1 MGYYTFVAGKLW
13 IGIRYHSGA
22 PSAYQFTRDNI
33 LYQSLTATPLSPTF
47 NWLLGQFGDEEF
59 AWALNTVG
67 VYDMDAATLA
77 GNDDSPQYT
86 QNTMSFVGVSNKSQ
100 CARIVTT
107 RLREEIGGVGPDEQ
121 RNARNFAFRTT
132 LLSLQIM
139 CGDIVGMNSTRLPNN
154 GYCEGRVQSW
164 VLNPDFS
171 IDIKCTA
178 TTDSMYDLDVGPKPV
193 DGPAAP
199 IIPER
204 LQSINGLTWMPNE
217 LAPVPL
223 DPLYPDPMERTFDVW
238 QDYQVA
244 RDGTWEAAI
253 WVSGEMC
260 INDFAPGQ
268 QPRLLEAVLAPGGNL
283 DGPMTVYL
291 AITQRTDDTLQPLT
305 PSNLVGLWIPP
316 GVTGQKMVLNVSASP
331 DSGQPWDLW
340 AGNDRRAIAWQSSGM
355 NVQPI
360 VNFLGPIHPMT
371 KELPEAAA
379 RKVAIAAKKVWHSGR
394 AGVSV
399 SGVTAPDKIQCN
411 DFIRTTGDN
420 GGPLDDWVGSVLT
433 ALADQSDGSAPLW
446 NFTVTA
452 FDQASGT
459 FTVSPD
465 CVRADP
471 ADSVQEGDVL
481 IVRSFAI
488 ETTPL
493 TVRDP
498 MWNNFVARNQF
509 QSPGLRP
516 GEEVGRILRIVRG
529 PGAGQYRYITANDPD
544 TITIAT
550 TWDVMPTADSVMIVE
565 APDWTYQTESSDL
578 DVLVEGTRVEIRMRV
593 ENLSNEVALVAG
605 FLVDDQGRY
614 TDEIVAPM
622 REIFI
627 FAEPPG
633 VRDVGP
639 GTIDPATGLIWTVN
653 PEDQTIR
660 VDTSGTE
667 DVTVLLLPLADYHGR
682 TLYFTN
688 DNGPSNAIPDHDRWG
703 TVIRWQ
709 YDDHSC
715 SWRNRSRDRRVKAMA
730 TVPTRTWIYDK
741 GSATSGGGGGGGGG
755 GVPAPDVIISPDGA
769 DVIFRSD
776 HNVEV
781 DVTWEKGPT
790 ATDQNFAGVAVY
802 LEDPDISS
810 GENLPL
816 DGSTTGLT
824 LDGSSQVSGDW
835 LPILVNETAD
845 SPAVVMLDSTMGSVP
860 GKTFKAPRDVRIYLV
875 AYSPG
880 QHPHPPIRATDPN
893 PTPNI
898 MVNIP
903 QGRNSGESGA
913 GVGVPGHQRQCVGV
927 VPDYN
932 PAGPAILPHF
942 LKYTPPDEQAPS
954 GAAGA

>member
-1 MGYYTFVAGKLW
+1 MSQSFNGFFSLSTPRNGNC
-13 IGIRYHSGA
+13 RYHSGA

-107 RLREEIGGVGPDEQ
+107 RLREEIGGIGPDEQ

-132 LLSLQIM
+132 LLALQIM
-139 CGDIVGMNSTRLPNN
+139 CGDIVGMNSPRLPNS

-171 IDIKCTA
+171 IDIQCTA
-178 TTDSMYDLDVGPKPV
+178 TTDSMYDLDSGPKPV

-204 LQSINGLTWMPNE
+204 LPSINGLTWMPNE
-217 LAPVPL
+217 LAPVPS

-238 QDYQVA
+238 QDYAIA

-260 INDFAPGQ
+260 INDFFPGQ
-268 QPRLLEAVLAPGGNL
+268 QPRLLGAVLGPGGNL
-283 DGPMTVYL
+283 DGPMTVYI

-305 PSNLVGLWIPP
+305 PSNLVGLWIPA
-316 GVTGQKMVLNVSASP
+316 GVTGQKVTLTVSPSP

-379 RKVAIAAKKVWHSGR
+379 RKVAIAAKKVWHSGV
-394 AGVSV
+394 AGVTV
-399 SGVTAPDKIQCN
+399 TGVTAPNKIQCD
-411 DFIRTTGDN
+411 DFVRAFGDN
-420 GGPLDDWVGSVLT
+420 GGPLDNWVGSVLT

-446 NFTVTA
+446 NFVVTA

-481 IVRSFAI
+481 IVRSFAV

-498 MWNNFVARNQF
+498 MWDNFVARNQF
-509 QSPGLRP
+509 NSAGLRP
-516 GEEVGRILRIVRG
+516 NEEVGRILRIVRG
-529 PGAGQYRYITANDPD
+529 PGAGQYRYITANTAD

-550 TWDVMPTADSVMIVE
+550 TWDVMPTLNSAMIVE
-565 APDWTYQTESSDL
+565 APDWIYQTESSDL

-627 FAEPPG
+627 FAQPPG
-633 VRDVGP
+633 VRLMGP
-639 GTIDPATGLIWTVN
+639 GTIDPATNLIWTVM

-667 DVTVLLLPLADYHGR
+667 DVTVQLLPLADYHGR
-682 TLYFTN
+682 TLYFSN
-688 DNGPSNAIPDHDRWG
+688 DNGPNNAILITTDGELLFDGNTTITLGPG
-703 TVIRWQ
+703 ETV
-709 YDDHSC
+709 
-715 SWRNRSRDRRVKAMA
+715 RV
-730 TVPTRTWIYDK
+730 
-741 GSATSGGGGGGGGG
+741 
-755 GVPAPDVIISPDGA
+755 
-769 DVIFRSD
+769 
-776 HNVEV
+776 
-781 DVTWEKGPT
+781 T
-790 ATDQNFAGVAVY
+790 AG
-802 LEDPDISS
+802 
-810 GENLPL
+810 
-816 DGSTTGLT
+816 
-824 LDGSSQVSGDW
+824 
-835 LPILVNETAD
+835 
-845 SPAVVMLDSTMGSVP
+845 
-860 GKTFKAPRDVRIYLV
+860 
-875 AYSPG
+875 
-880 QHPHPPIRATDPN
+880 
-893 PTPNI
+893 
-898 MVNIP
+898 
-903 QGRNSGESGA
+903 
-913 GVGVPGHQRQCVGV
+913 
-927 VPDYN
+927 
-932 PAGPAILPHF
+932 
-942 LKYTPPDEQAPS
+942 
-954 GAAGA
+954 